1 MQTSNWRAAPR
12 PLSSSGCLGPG
23 PASPQTHGLPPTN
36 LTPFL
41 PSLPGEDPTLISK
54 QQIFAR
60 IVSALGGRATEEV
73 VWGSAEVTTGASSDL
88 QQVSN
93 MARSMVI
100 NYGFSEIG
108 PYSLQ
113 DQAAQSPDM
122 IMRMMAKNSISE
134 SLQQRIDA
142 AVKDIAARAYE
153 EALRHIRDN
162 RAAMDKV
169 VEVLLERET
178 MSGDEFRA
186 ILAEYAEI
194 PDENLEAVRQQKAQ
208 PEPVLS

>member
-1 MQTSNWRAAPR
+1 M
-12 PLSSSGCLGPG
+12 
-23 PASPQTHGLPPTN
+23 
-36 LTPFL
+36 
-41 PSLPGEDPTLISK
+41 
-54 QQIFAR
+54 
-60 IVSALGGRATEEV
+60 
-73 VWGSAEVTTGASSDL
+73 TTGASSDL